1 MKYLSVLLFAI
12 ALAWTWNIINSQASI
27 GSQTHA
33 GIQSAMAQL
42 VQTTVLNKR
51 PQARDFLIQKMRTEE
66 REGGEV
72 RVYFQY
78 AFNEPDV
85 QGKLVASQISGIAT
99 LVRSD
104 ATAPEGTERW
114 QLKKVQTTN
123 DVISFE
129 RGMVISPGMD
139 TEAEEP
145 VSETQGEAPAAP
157 VPAPE
162 APAPSTVPVQNTT
175 PPAVET
181 KGPPAVL
188 TPQQNGTVDQR

>member
-1 MKYLSVLLFAI
+1 
-12 ALAWTWNIINSQASI
+12 
-27 GSQTHA
+27 
-33 GIQSAMAQL
+33 
-42 VQTTVLNKR
+42 
-51 PQARDFLIQKMRTEE
+51 
-66 REGGEV
+66 
-72 RVYFQY
+72 YFQY

-157 VPAPE
+157 
-162 APAPSTVPVQNTT
+162 STVPEQNTAR
-175 PPAVET
+175 PAVET

-188 TPQQNGTVDQR
+188 THQQDGTVDQS